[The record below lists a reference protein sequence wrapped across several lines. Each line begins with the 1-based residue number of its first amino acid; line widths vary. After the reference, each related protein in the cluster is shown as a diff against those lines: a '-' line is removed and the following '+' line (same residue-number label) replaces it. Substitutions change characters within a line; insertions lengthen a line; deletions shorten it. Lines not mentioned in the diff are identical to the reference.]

1 MIRKLFTISLASLAL
16 SATAGDKVFLYSP
29 GIKDG
34 VRIAYLDETKPNGG
48 EYVDIA
54 QIFSSDYGQWG
65 REKRMFSEYA
75 IALDEGGYAAVFQVN
90 DEAPCFAVAYSE
102 DLTTWRP
109 QDYPRMSHQ
118 GVLAPVIVRNG
129 HNSYSVVYKTRDGKY
144 RKTNTDAQ
152 FRHFSKDIEATSL
165 DYEKADRKR
174 DVVTI
179 GGKQFTGNIIS
190 LEGKAQTIEGV
201 RNYFKTLGEKSATW
215 GETLNDDQKNFTSL
229 IAKGGVEAT
238 IEVNNGN
245 AKKISDKLI
254 GIFFEDISYA
264 ADGGLYAEM
273 VQNRDF
279 EYTPKDHKGWHAF
292 TAWRLASG
300 RKAQIVNSRPLG
312 KPNANALS
320 IAADTLYN
328 TGWDGMVLK
337 RGEKYLFSFYVNTAA
352 KKRFD
357 VAVVENGKVAAQATI
372 NVKPADK
379 KAAERLHDGWLKYEA
394 ELVATADTKAA
405 ELRIVTTGKSE
416 ALIDLI
422 SLFPQNTFKGRKN
435 GLRRDLAETIANL
448 HPKFVRFPG
457 GCMSHGDGL
466 ENIYHWQHTVGPL
479 YERTPDRNI
488 WHYHQTRG
496 LGFYEYFQF
505 CEDIGAE
512 PLPVLAAGVPCQNSS
527 QDACG
532 FGGQQGGIPMEDM
545 PAYIEELMNMI
556 EWANGD
562 PATNKWA
569 KMRAD
574 AGHPEPFNLKYIG
587 IGNEDIISTVF
598 EERCLMIS
606 KAIRERYPE
615 IKICGTAGPFHTPSS
630 DYVEGWKFA
639 KQHGDLFYMI
649 DEHYYESVGWFIN
662 NQDYYDNYDR
672 KAPKVY
678 LGEYAARSKRG
689 NIDCALSEALHL
701 CGIERN
707 GDIVEMTSYAPMLCH
722 LKHQNWNPDM
732 IYFDNE
738 NIVLTPSYE
747 TQRLFSKYSG
757 DRLLASGVTIEG
769 EDNNVA
775 KRVAA
780 TIVEDSASGKRY
792 LKVVNVL
799 PVPLT
804 LTVKAP
810 ALKANCPT
818 EGFSGKPSQE
828 RVKVTTGL
836 KGTINGGNLLL
847 QIPPYSLEVVE
858 L

>member
-1 MIRKLFTISLASLAL
+1 MKKLFTISLAALAMA
-16 SATAGDKVFLYSP
+16 ATAGDKVFLYSP

-34 VRIAYLDETKPNGG
+34 VRIAYLDETKPDGG
-48 EYVDIA
+48 EFVDIA
-54 QIFSSDYGQWG
+54 QIFSSDYGTWG
-65 REKRMFSEYA
+65 GEKRMFSEYA

-90 DEAPCFAVAYSE
+90 DVAPCFAVAYSE

-129 HNSYSVVYKTRDGKY
+129 NNSYSVVYKTRDGKY

-152 FRHFSKDIEATSL
+152 FRHFSPDIETTAQE
-165 DYEKADRKR
+165 YETANQKR
-174 DVVTI
+174 DLVNI

-190 LEGKAQTIEGV
+190 LEGKAQTVEGV
-201 RNYFKTLGEKSATW
+201 RNYFKALGVKSATW
-215 GETLNDDQKNFTSL
+215 GETLNDDQKNFASL
-229 IAKGGVEAT
+229 IAKGGIEAS
-238 IEVNNGN
+238 IEVKNGN

-300 RKAQIVNSRPLG
+300 SKAQIVNNKPLG

-320 IAADTLYN
+320 IIADTLYN
-328 TGWDGMVLK
+328 TGWDGMALK
-337 RGEKYLFSFYVNTAA
+337 CGEKYLFSFYVNTTG

-357 VAVVENGKVAAQATI
+357 VAVVENGKVAAQTTLY
-372 NVKPADK
+372 VKPADK
-379 KAAERLHDGWLKYEA
+379 KATERLHDGWQKYEA
-394 ELVATADTKAA
+394 ELVANADTKAA
-405 ELRIVTTGKSE
+405 ELRIVTTGKTE

-422 SLFPQNTFKGRKN
+422 SLFPQDTFKGRKN

-466 ENIYHWQHTVGPL
+466 ENIYHWNHTVGPL

-527 QDACG
+527 QNACG

-562 PATNKWA
+562 PATSKWA

-639 KQHGDLFYMI
+639 KQQGDLFYMI

-672 KAPKVY
+672 NAPKVY

-738 NIVLTPSYE
+738 TIELTPSYE

-757 DRLLASGVTIEG
+757 DRLLASGVTMEG
-769 EDNNVA
+769 VDNSVT

-828 RVKVTTGL
+828 RVKVATTV
-836 KGTINGGNLLL
+836 KGTINGGNLQL

>member
-1 MIRKLFTISLASLAL
+1 MKKLFTISLAALAMA
-16 SATAGDKVFLYSP
+16 ATAGDKVFLYSP

-34 VRIAYLDETKPNGG
+34 VRIAYLDETKPDGG
-48 EYVDIA
+48 EFVDIA
-54 QIFSSDYGQWG
+54 QIFSSDYGTWG
-65 REKRMFSEYA
+65 GEKRMFSEYA

-90 DEAPCFAVAYSE
+90 DVAPCFAVAYSE

-129 HNSYSVVYKTRDGKY
+129 NNSYSVVYKTRDGKY

-152 FRHFSKDIEATSL
+152 FRHFSPDIETTAQE
-165 DYEKADRKR
+165 YETANQKR
-174 DVVTI
+174 DLVNI

-190 LEGKAQTIEGV
+190 LEGKSQTVEGV
-201 RNYFKTLGEKSATW
+201 RNYFKALGEKSATW
-215 GETLNDDQKNFTSL
+215 GETLNDDQKNFASL
-229 IAKGGVEAT
+229 IAKGGIEAS
-238 IEVNNGN
+238 IEVKNGN

-300 RKAQIVNSRPLG
+300 SKAQIVNNKPLG

-320 IAADTLYN
+320 IIADTLYN
-328 TGWDGMVLK
+328 TGWDGMALK
-337 RGEKYLFSFYVNTAA
+337 RGEKYLFSFYVNTTG

-357 VAVVENGKVAAQATI
+357 VAVVENGKVAAQTTLY
-372 NVKPADK
+372 VKPADK
-379 KAAERLHDGWLKYEA
+379 KASERLHDGWQKYEA
-394 ELVATADTKAA
+394 ELVANADTKAA
-405 ELRIVTTGKSE
+405 ELRIVTTGKTE

-422 SLFPQNTFKGRKN
+422 SLFPQDTFKGRKN

-466 ENIYHWQHTVGPL
+466 ENIYHWNHTVGPL

-527 QDACG
+527 QNACG

-562 PATNKWA
+562 PATSKWA

-639 KQHGDLFYMI
+639 KQQGDLFYMI
-649 DEHYYESVGWFIN
+649 DEHYY
-662 NQDYYDNYDR
+662 
-672 KAPKVY
+672 
-678 LGEYAARSKRG
+678 
-689 NIDCALSEALHL
+689 
-701 CGIERN
+701 
-707 GDIVEMTSYAPMLCH
+707 
-722 LKHQNWNPDM
+722 
-732 IYFDNE
+732 
-738 NIVLTPSYE
+738 
-747 TQRLFSKYSG
+747 
-757 DRLLASGVTIEG
+757 
-769 EDNNVA
+769 
-775 KRVAA
+775 
-780 TIVEDSASGKRY
+780 
-792 LKVVNVL
+792 
-799 PVPLT
+799 
-804 LTVKAP
+804 
-810 ALKANCPT
+810 
-818 EGFSGKPSQE
+818 
-828 RVKVTTGL
+828 
-836 KGTINGGNLLL
+836 
-847 QIPPYSLEVVE
+847 
-858 L
+858 

>member
-1 MIRKLFTISLASLAL
+1 MKKLFTISFAALAMA
-16 SATAGDKVFLYSP
+16 AAAGDKVFLYSP

-34 VRIAYLDETKPNGG
+34 VRIAYLDETKPDGG
-48 EYVDIA
+48 EFVDIA
-54 QIFSSDYGQWG
+54 QIFSSDYGTWG
-65 REKRMFSEYA
+65 GEKRMFSEYA

-90 DEAPCFAVAYSE
+90 DVAPCFAVAYSE

-129 HNSYSVVYKTRDGKY
+129 NNSYSVVYKTRDGKY

-152 FRHFSKDIEATSL
+152 FRHFSPDIETTAQE
-165 DYEKADRKR
+165 YETANQKR
-174 DVVTI
+174 DLVNI

-190 LEGKAQTIEGV
+190 LEGKAQTVEGV
-201 RNYFKTLGEKSATW
+201 RNYFKALGEKSATW
-215 GETLNDDQKNFTSL
+215 GETLNDDQKNFASL
-229 IAKGGVEAT
+229 IAKGGIEAS
-238 IEVNNGN
+238 IEVKNGN

-300 RKAQIVNSRPLG
+300 SKAQIVNNKPLG

-320 IAADTLYN
+320 IIADTLYN
-328 TGWDGMVLK
+328 TGWDGMALK
-337 RGEKYLFSFYVNTAA
+337 RGEKYLFSFYVNTTG

-357 VAVVENGKVAAQATI
+357 VAVVENGKVAAQTI
-372 NVKPADK
+372 LYVKPADK
-379 KAAERLHDGWLKYEA
+379 KATERLHDGWQKYEA
-394 ELVATADTKAA
+394 ELVANADTKAA
-405 ELRIVTTGKSE
+405 ELRIVTTGKTE

-422 SLFPQNTFKGRKN
+422 SLFPQDTFKGRKN

-466 ENIYHWQHTVGPL
+466 ENIYHWNHTVGPL

-496 LGFYEYFQF
+496 LGLYEYFQF

-527 QDACG
+527 QNACG

-562 PATNKWA
+562 PATSKWA

-574 AGHPEPFNLKYIG
+574 AGHP
-587 IGNEDIISTVF
+587 
-598 EERCLMIS
+598 
-606 KAIRERYPE
+606 
-615 IKICGTAGPFHTPSS
+615 
-630 DYVEGWKFA
+630 
-639 KQHGDLFYMI
+639 
-649 DEHYYESVGWFIN
+649 
-662 NQDYYDNYDR
+662 
-672 KAPKVY
+672 
-678 LGEYAARSKRG
+678 
-689 NIDCALSEALHL
+689 
-701 CGIERN
+701 
-707 GDIVEMTSYAPMLCH
+707 
-722 LKHQNWNPDM
+722 
-732 IYFDNE
+732 
-738 NIVLTPSYE
+738 
-747 TQRLFSKYSG
+747 
-757 DRLLASGVTIEG
+757 
-769 EDNNVA
+769 
-775 KRVAA
+775 
-780 TIVEDSASGKRY
+780 
-792 LKVVNVL
+792 
-799 PVPLT
+799 
-804 LTVKAP
+804 
-810 ALKANCPT
+810 
-818 EGFSGKPSQE
+818 
-828 RVKVTTGL
+828 
-836 KGTINGGNLLL
+836 
-847 QIPPYSLEVVE
+847 
-858 L
+858 